1 MMYKRRTFLWAVSL
15 LMASLVWTSDSWAQV
30 PNSISYS
37 GLLTNTQGEPREG
50 QFNLTFRIYD
60 RPVGG
65 TLLHQQAIPNVVV
78 RKGQFSVLL
87 GPFSDSVFLP
97 ASGDRY
103 VEVQVGNDPPLLPR
117 QQLTSVPFAQ
127 RAASVDGARGG
138 SIIGGLSV
146 SGNVGIGTTT
156 PSTKLEVHNGAIG
169 ITRSDTGRPN
179 VQLGLATGERW
190 IYGMQG
196 DGRFDFTNNPADWDL
211 GRASV
216 MTLKPNGSV
225 GIGTTIPTARLHVI
239 GNFIATGSKSALVET
254 PSYGKRQIYAV
265 ESPENWFE
273 DFGKAKLS
281 DGQAVVKLDSIFAE
295 TVNTENDYHIFLTPQ
310 GDCEGLY
317 VANKT
322 VASFEVRELR
332 KGKSAIE
339 FDYRIIAKRKGFE
352 QVRLEEIKSRELR
365 DEKK

>member
-1 MMYKRRTFLWAVSL
+1 
-15 LMASLVWTSDSWAQV
+15 
-30 PNSISYS
+30 PN
-37 GLLTNTQGEPREG
+37 
-50 QFNLTFRIYD
+50 
-60 RPVGG
+60 
-65 TLLHQQAIPNVVV
+65 
-78 RKGQFSVLL
+78 
-87 GPFSDSVFLP
+87 P
-97 ASGDRY
+97 A
-103 VEVQVGNDPPLLPR
+103 
-117 QQLTSVPFAQ
+117 
-127 RAASVDGARGG
+127 
-138 SIIGGLSV
+138 
-146 SGNVGIGTTT
+146 
-156 PSTKLEVHNGAIG
+156 TKLEV
-169 ITRSDTGRPN
+169 
-179 VQLGLATGERW
+179 
-190 IYGMQG
+190 QG
-196 DGRFDFTNNPADWDL
+196 DIRARSTDLNNAPAIHFNANPTDSSTDFKMLNRFNAPAGTFFLDFARVNGTNY
-211 GRASV
+211 
-216 MTLKPNGSV
+216 MTIRQDNGNIGV
-225 GIGTTIPTARLHVI
+225 GTTNPTARLHVI

-352 QVRLEEIKSRELR
+352 QVRLEEVMTPELKE
-365 DEKK
+365 EKK